1 MINGIP
7 FTTEDRTVSII
18 DLANSVS
25 PNDVDHIDVITSANP
40 RFGARGVN
48 GIIAIYTKA
57 GTRQYTPDGLEQL
70 KGFQAF
76 TVIGY
81 NQVQEFPSPDYSKA
95 TADTNPDFR
104 TTIYWNP
111 ALRLGSDGRGSF
123 DFYAAD
129 LNTTYRILIEG
140 RTADGRAFKG
150 EAEVAIR

>member
-18 DLANSVS
+18 DLANTIS
-25 PNDVDHIDVITSANP
+25 PNDVDRIEVITSANP

-70 KGFQAF
+70 KGFLAF
-76 TVIGY
+76 TVRGF
-81 NQVQEFPSPDYSKA
+81 NRPLDFVSPSYARVTPD
-95 TADTNPDFR
+95 THPDFR

-140 RTADGRAFKG
+140 RTYDGRAFKS